1 MWPLVFAYLSMKS
14 SVLFFWMLS
23 ACRSSQMISSRA
35 NDNAMNTNKAWWERG
50 RGNEDRYEVK
60 QKEAP
65 L

>member
-1 MWPLVFAYLSMKS
+1 MKS

-35 NDNAMNTNKAWWERG
+35 NDNAMNTNKAWWEQG
-50 RGNEDRYEVK
+50 KQAKVK
-60 QKEAP
+60 KKDTP

>member
-1 MWPLVFAYLSMKS
+1 MKS

-50 RGNEDRYEVK
+50 KVAKVK
-60 QKEAP
+60 KKDTA